1 MTKKNKGQFFTPEWV
16 VNLMLD
22 LSGFNSNNSKIID
35 MKIIDNSCGDGA
47 FLIEIV
53 KRIIFKSKNMNL
65 SNEKISSILENN
77 IYGIELDSIAF
88 NNCYKNLEGIRRNNN
103 LPKIKW
109 KIFNENTLK
118 IFSKFINKFDLVI
131 GNPPYVRIHNTV
143 EDLKKFSFCK
153 SGMTDLYIAFYE
165 IGIKMLKPTG
175 KLCYIN
181 PSSIFNSK
189 AALFL
194 RNYILE
200 NKLLRTVIDFK
211 HKQLFEKITT
221 YTSIILLDNQKSE
234 NMSFSSDLKKFYELN
249 YSDLNIKG
257 SWYFSSKE
265 NLIWLKKILE
275 SENKITV
282 KNGIATLADK
292 FFLNQFFQNLKSKYV
307 VDVLKASTLKQSKI
321 FFPYDSN
328 FKIKQFEEFEEK
340 IQKFLIENKNI
351 LLKRDLENKDI
362 WWGFGRTQSIKDLDK
377 IKVSVNT
384 TIKTINSIKTKVIK
398 NGLILS
404 GLYVIAENI
413 DQANKIEKIVNSK
426 HFINYISI
434 LSKYKSGGYYTF
446 NSTELNKFISFYLE

>member
-1 MTKKNKGQFFTPEWV
+1 MTQKNKGQFFTPESV

-22 LSGFNSNNSKIID
+22 LSDFNLSNSKIID

-47 FLIEIV
+47 FLIEII
-53 KRIIFKSKNMNL
+53 KRIIIKSQNMNL
-65 SNEKISSILENN
+65 SNEKIASILENN
-77 IYGIELDSIAF
+77 IYGIELDPIAF
-88 NNCYKNLEGIRRNNN
+88 SNCYKNLENIRQNNN

-165 IGIKMLKPTG
+165 IGINMLKPTG

-189 AALFL
+189 AAFFL
-194 RNYILE
+194 RNFILE

-234 NMSFSSDLKKFYELN
+234 NVSFSSDLKKFYELN
-249 YSDLNIKG
+249 YSDFNIKG
-257 SWYFSSKE
+257 SWYFSTRE

-275 SENKITV
+275 CENKTIV

-292 FFLNQFFQNLKSKYV
+292 FFLNEFFQNLESKYIV
-307 VDVLKASTLKQSKI
+307 SALKASTLKESKI

-328 FKIKQFEEFEEK
+328 FKIELFENFDEK
-340 IQKFLIENKNI
+340 IQNFLIKNKNL
-351 LLKRDLENKDI
+351 LLKRDLENKNI
-362 WWGFGRTQSIKDLDK
+362 WWGFGRTQSIKDLYK
-377 IKVSVNT
+377 IKISVNT
-384 TIKTINSIKTKVIK
+384 TVKTINSIKTKVIK
-398 NGLILS
+398 NGLIFS
-404 GLYVIAENI
+404 GLYVIAENM
-413 DQANKIEKIVNSK
+413 DQANKIEKIINNK
-426 HFINYISI
+426 NFINYISI

-446 NSTELNKFISFYLE
+446 NSVELNKFISFYLE